1 MELISENRVESGG
14 LSGKPLKNISTQCV
28 RDMHQLTKGKI
39 PIIGVGGISSGQDAF
54 DKIQAG
60 ASLLQL
66 YTSVAFHGPP
76 VVRKIKRELDEII
89 RLSGFELMLIV
100 IFIIVLTWF
109 LCLDLIDPMD
119 MPMSMKLV
127 DGVHNAATLS

>member
-14 LSGKPLKNISTQCV
+14 LSGQPLKNISTQCV
-28 RDMHQLTKGKI
+28 RDMHRLTNGKI

-60 ASLLQL
+60 ASLFQL

-76 VVRKIKRELDEII
+76 VVRRIKRELDEII
-89 RLSGFELMLIV
+89 RLSEFDY

-109 LCLDLIDPMD
+109 PFLCLTDPMD
-119 MPMSMKLV
+119 MPMLMKLV
-127 DGVHNAATLS
+127 GGVPNAATLS